1 MASDLLAAHPRKL
14 VRPLRIKPAVLWP
27 WRSGRIKTAEHEY
40 ACRVDEKIHRE
51 GKFGRARAANGMLVM
66 NDRKC
71 GRVIGNA
78 LDKGDEA
85 LVQP

>member
-1 MASDLLAAHPRKL
+1 MKKYIAKGSLA
-14 VRPLRIKPAVLWP
+14 
-27 WRSGRIKTAEHEY
+27 
-40 ACRVDEKIHRE
+40 
-51 GKFGRARAANGMLVM
+51 ARAANEMLVM

-85 LVQP
+85 PAQP